1 MATLANEFLGIRSP
15 NPFWLA
21 SGPPTDK
28 EYNVRRAFEVGWG
41 GVVWKTLGEDGPP
54 AVNVN
59 GPRYGV
65 VRGADRRVG
74 RHQQHRAHHRPAA
87 GAEPARDQGGPVD
100 RDPRGARLRGDRR
113 RVRRLQPV
121 RHHLPG
127 GGLHHDGVAA
137 GRRDRPAHRRG
148 GGRLRELDDAPAQPG
163 GGGRAAAVFE
173 AGVKGV
179 AGQGSARSISG
190 SPEPRPSRVPR

>member
-65 VRGADRRVG
+65 VRGADRRVVGINNIELITDRPLELNLREIKAVQSIAIREG
-74 RHQQHRAHHRPAA
+74 RVFEVIDEECVACNLCVITCPVEDCITMESLPV
-87 GAEPARDQGGPVD
+87 GAI
-100 RDPRGARLRGDRR
+100 DPRTGEVVEGYANWTTHPHNPE
-113 RVRRLQPV
+113 V
-121 RHHLPG
+121 G
-127 GGLHHDGVAA
+127 G
-137 GRRDRPAHRRG
+137 
-148 GGRLRELDDAPAQPG
+148 
-163 GGGRAAAVFE
+163 
-173 AGVKGV
+173 
-179 AGQGSARSISG
+179 
-190 SPEPRPSRVPR
+190 EPPLS